1 MDYPRVMESIYGQM
15 GADMMGN
22 SNKAWEMGKA
32 SGYQKRRE
40 SNIKGNMFLIR
51 NVAMESFSG
60 LIKTIC
66 IKDILKMT

>member
-1 MDYPRVMESIYGQM
+1 
-15 GADMMGN
+15 
-22 SNKAWEMGKA
+22 MGKA